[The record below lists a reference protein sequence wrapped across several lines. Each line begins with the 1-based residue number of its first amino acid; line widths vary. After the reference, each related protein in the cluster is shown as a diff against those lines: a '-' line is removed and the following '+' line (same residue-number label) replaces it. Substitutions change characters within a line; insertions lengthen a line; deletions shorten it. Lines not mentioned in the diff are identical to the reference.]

1 MKCQSLFSMKNKRN
15 VIYVLSA
22 EFAHRDVKVNKVSQI
37 TFIEEHMFQIK
48 KKYTRKTPKSQP
60 YLVFQSYLLRKLNIP
75 IH

>member
-15 VIYVLSA
+15 VVNVLSA

-37 TFIEEHMFQIK
+37 TFIKEHIFQIK
-48 KKYTRKTPKSQP
+48 KK
-60 YLVFQSYLLRKLNIP
+60 